1 MADIAQI
8 EKDLLSLAPMEREQL
23 AVKAW
28 ESLVN
33 DVDATSDPN
42 IDPVGLEL
50 ASSRDADLDE
60 GKVTAINKAE
70 FRRETGGGL

>member
-8 EKDLLSLAPMEREQL
+8 EKDLLSLAPPEREQL

-33 DVDATSDPN
+33 DDDAASDPN
-42 IDPVGLEL
+42 IDPAGLEL

-60 GKVTAINKAE
+60 GKVTAINEAK
-70 FRRETGGGL
+70 FRLETGGG

>member
-8 EKDLLSLAPMEREQL
+8 EKDLLSLSPPEREQL

-33 DVDATSDPN
+33 DDDAASDPN
-42 IDPVGLEL
+42 IDPAGLEL
-50 ASSRDADLDE
+50 ACFRDADLDE
-60 GKVTAINKAE
+60 GKVTAINK
-70 FRRETGGGL
+70 FRRETGGG